1 MAAFVHTQQTFVG
14 LGGLFKTS
22 PRHALKTSSTHLQ
35 RNNFTSSEDEKL
47 LHWRRPQDALNICL
61 EDLLKTYLED
71 VWKTC
76 VEDVLKTCLGDV
88 LKTLWR
94 QTKNL
99 LGTAVSNKSKCIS
112 NKSIFY
118 KSIFDNSKANPN
130 ALIRTHHFNTR
141 LILELK

>member
-1 MAAFVHTQQTFVG
+1 MVAFVHTQQTFVG

-47 LHWRRPQDALNICL
+47 LHWRRLQDALNICL

>member
-1 MAAFVHTQQTFVG
+1 MAAFVHTQQAFVG

-47 LHWRRPQDALNICL
+47 LHWRRLQDALNICL

-71 VWKTC
+71 VRKTC

>member
-47 LHWRRPQDALNICL
+47 LYWRRLQDALNICL
-61 EDLLKTYLED
+61 EDLLMTYLED
-71 VWKTC
+71 VRKTC

-94 QTKNL
+94 QTKTYWGQLYLTNL
-99 LGTAVSNKSKCIS
+99 NVYLTNLYFT
-112 NKSIFY
+112 NLY
-118 KSIFDNSKANPN
+118 
-130 ALIRTHHFNTR
+130 LT
-141 LILELK
+141 ILRRIQMH